1 MFKKARLCVIAGL
14 MLAPLAAAAS
24 EARDYAGPQPTP
36 GWRSAYPARRHAS
49 PHVIRGYYPRSFG
62 VHHYAVRAYRPHPY
76 RSAFYGGYPAAAL
89 VPNGAAVLPETGF
102 DRPPIVAYT
111 SATAFVPVTTYAPVP
126 VRVYY
131 LPQQQPYYN
140 VPPYLGPAAC
150 FCD

>member
-1 MFKKARLCVIAGL
+1 

-24 EARDYAGPQPTP
+24 EAADYAGPHSAPH
-36 GWRSAYPARRHAS
+36 WRSAYPARRHAS
-49 PHVIRGYYPRSFG
+49 PHVIRGYYPHSYGAHR
-62 VHHYAVRAYRPHPY
+62 YAARAYWRDGYGRAPY
-76 RSAFYGGYPAAAL
+76 GVYPAAAL

-102 DRPPIVAYT
+102 DRAPIVAYT

-131 LPQQQPYYN
+131 MPQQQPYYN
-140 VPPYLGPAAC
+140 VPPYLGPATC